1 LAADGSLYV
10 ADTLENRI
18 IAIPNAVNRSSSDG
32 NGTNLS
38 NVSVLNDPL
47 GLAIRPDNGDILVT
61 NCNNGMLVVL
71 SSTGNMKS
79 TGFARSRHVIRT
91 GYQYKW
97 PVLCR
102 RWIEYSQTTD

>member
-79 TGFARSRHVIRT
+79 TGFAPEPAR
-91 GYQYKW
+91 
-97 PVLCR
+97 
-102 RWIEYSQTTD
+102 YSDWLPAQMACTLSTMDRILSNY